1 MVPYILRSDLRQRY
15 GTLLLEVGIYLLSRG
30 RESFFESIFC
40 SKQRVKSLLYTTY
53 VYTHMRNVGM
63 STLLQL
69 LQDDKKLVEL
79 EIC

>member
-40 SKQRVKSLLYTTY
+40 SKQRVKSLLYT
-53 VYTHMRNVGM
+53 YTHMRNVGM